1 MFRNHCSIF
10 AVSYVLLLVI
20 SLLGFC
26 FASGNPIPVYPDPE
40 PELVGISSSISVPII
55 WIFFVFIIDFF
66 IDILIVYAGLY
77 LLDRS
82 NLLGNRNVLDFSK
95 KTFLFAVVLISLS
108 GLISELVFGA
118 WIGGAIL
125 ALFLIFISFVLV
137 SRYILVINWSNSYR
151 MGLFA
156 VIINGIVWIF
166 IFSL

>member
-1 MFRNHCSIF
+1 MYRNLCCIF

-20 SLLGFC
+20 SLFGFC

-66 IDILIVYAGLY
+66 IDILIVYSGLY

-82 NLLGNRNVLDFSK
+82 NLLGNKNVLDFSK